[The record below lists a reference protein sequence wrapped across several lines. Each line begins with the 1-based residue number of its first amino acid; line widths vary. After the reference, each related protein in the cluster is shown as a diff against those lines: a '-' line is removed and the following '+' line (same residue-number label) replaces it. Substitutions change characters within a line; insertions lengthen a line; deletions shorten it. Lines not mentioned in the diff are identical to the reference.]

1 MSIYLQYPDMSVND
15 LFEAWIDLE
24 NLREKALDFIR
35 DQKAEQVED
44 GKADSKAA
52 FAYSMDFL
60 DWNFCVLDA
69 WAALMH
75 AAYVFAIHG
84 RETFFFAG
92 TSMSA
97 SADTGQY
104 HREA

>member
-1 MSIYLQYPDMSVND
+1 MPVYLEAPDMSAD
-15 LFEAWIDLE
+15 ELYRAWIDLE

-35 DQKAEQVED
+35 DQKAEQVE
-44 GKADSKAA
+44 GGNADSKAI

-75 AAYVFAIHG
+75 SAYVFAIHG
-84 RETFFFAG
+84 AETFFFAG
-92 TSMSA
+92 TSMFSYDA
-97 SADTGQY
+97 TER
-104 HREA
+104 HREV

>member
-1 MSIYLQYPDMSVND
+1 MPVYLEAPDMSPED
-15 LFEAWIDLE
+15 LFQAWLDLE
-24 NLREKALDFIR
+24 NLREKALTFIR
-35 DQKAEQVED
+35 DQKAEPGDEGD
-44 GKADSKAA
+44 ADSKAS

-84 RETFFFAG
+84 CETFFFAG
-92 TSMSA
+92 TSMS
-97 SADTGQY
+97 SAGDGLGQN
-104 HREA
+104 REP